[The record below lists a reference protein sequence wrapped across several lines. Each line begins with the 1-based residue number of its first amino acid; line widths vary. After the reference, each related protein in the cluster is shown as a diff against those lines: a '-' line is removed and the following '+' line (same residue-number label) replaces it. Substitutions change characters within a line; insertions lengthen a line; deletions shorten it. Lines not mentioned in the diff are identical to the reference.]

1 MLQTAPIDVWGPPLK
16 QAANPDILE
25 HPHLPLKMNSYQGDD
40 YNLYWKDRRAGF
52 VDRREGPDGNPHWE
66 IHMALQH
73 PDGTVCD
80 LNAVAQSPQEAI
92 EILREYTPRKKS
104 VPMLPFRFMA
114 LSPR

>member
-52 VDRREGPDGNPHWE
+52 VDRREDPDGNLHWE
-66 IHMALQH
+66 IHLALQH
-73 PDGTVCD
+73 PDGSEYE
-80 LNAVAQSPQEAI
+80 LNAIADSPAEAMTH
-92 EILREYTPRKKS
+92 LREYTPRDHHI
-104 VPMLPFRFMA
+104 PMMSYRTMA
-114 LSPR
+114 LAAR